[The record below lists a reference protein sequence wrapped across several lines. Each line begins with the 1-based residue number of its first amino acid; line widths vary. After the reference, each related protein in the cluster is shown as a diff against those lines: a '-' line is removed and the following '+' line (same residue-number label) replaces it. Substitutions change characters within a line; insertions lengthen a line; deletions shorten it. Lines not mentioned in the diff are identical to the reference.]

1 MKTILHESG
10 CSSYIDGSYPKQM
23 WDDGE
28 VVCKLQQRCGNSW
41 CVTESHIAL
50 IHVGHSKPEEVDTLE
65 LLKSDINKAWELY
78 EQQGVRAVSHKYRV
92 KPHVIKK
99 IFKTE
104 GKSKSDVELIKSMAD
119 MIGRGY
125 IEISQEMH
133 TVNSMSRIAGI
144 PKATVVRILER
155 L

>member
-10 CSSYIDGSYPKQM
+10 CSSYVDGSHPKQI

-28 VVCKLQQRCGNSW
+28 TVCKLQQRCGNSW

-50 IHVGHSKPEEVDTLE
+50 VHVGQSELHEEGGLE
-65 LLKSDINKAWELY
+65 ALKSEINEAWLLY
-78 EQQGVRAVSHKYRV
+78 EQQGVRAVAHKYRV
-92 KPHVIKK
+92 NTKEIKSE
-99 IFKTE
+99 FKKA
-104 GKSKSDVELIKSMAD
+104 GKSKTDTDLIKSMAD
-119 MIGRGY
+119 MIGREY
-125 IEISQEMH
+125 KELSKEIN

-144 PKATVVRILER
+144 PKATVVRILEG